1 MPSWGQSRKKFRNLY
16 FCHGFWHSGIGF
28 STVYHTCCT
37 SDRGKLLRQN
47 SKRTHWVREFHRTS
61 TESWLDQSTFR
72 ENVLFHMLNTW
83 TSYIERW
90 GFWFWYKAIKNS
102 FKTGGRWR
110 GTWRIIKLGSFEFV
124 NPWVVELLSGNHKP
138 PFIADFQLPFLN
150 TGGYRIF
157 RIEEAMV
164 TNQLFFLQAPPV
176 RKLIWSC
183 INGYYPMEADSLI
196 SWWYSKNYPTTIHN
210 YAKKWLANGCYYA
223 LPVFAREPFLHKIPH
238 LAMCRSRTSAGYG
251 SSVGLT
257 SLEHQTYG

>member
-1 MPSWGQSRKKFRNLY
+1 MV
-16 FCHGFWHSGIGF
+16 SGTLALVFPQCTTLVAPQTVVNFSARIPNAHIGF
-28 STVYHTCCT
+28 
-37 SDRGKLLRQN
+37 GN
-47 SKRTHWVREFHRTS
+47 S
-61 TESWLDQSTFR
+61 TEPALNHGLISQLFR

-196 SWWYSKNYPTTIHN
+196 SWWYSNNYPTTIHN

-238 LAMCRSRTSAGYG
+238 LAMCRSWTSAGYG